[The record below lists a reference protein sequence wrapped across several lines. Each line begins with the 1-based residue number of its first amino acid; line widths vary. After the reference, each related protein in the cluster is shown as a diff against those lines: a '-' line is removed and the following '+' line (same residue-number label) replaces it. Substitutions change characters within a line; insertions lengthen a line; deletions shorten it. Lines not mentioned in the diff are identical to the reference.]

1 MGVGAGE
8 ADDEGYDD
16 EYQLEDLEVTAADYI
31 KAVAAPNFRSAW
43 EELGEDTEIAN
54 EYGLGVRES
63 LQV

>member
-1 MGVGAGE
+1 M
-8 ADDEGYDD
+8 
-16 EYQLEDLEVTAADYI
+16 TAADYI

-63 LQV
+63 LQVGHDVLTLPPNLVSQPLCRIPRLV